1 MRSDDDRRTSDRE
14 RAVLRSGEERGGAM
28 SMVAPPALLYI
39 VGWDECMGMCVC
51 VCVCVC
57 SCVCVTMLLFDSV
70 AVTLQ
75 AMVVVV
81 F

>member
-39 VGWDECMGMCVC
+39 VGWDECMCMCVC
-51 VCVCVC
+51 VCVCVFVR
-57 SCVCVTMLLFDSV
+57 VCYD
-70 AVTLQ
+70 AV
-75 AMVVVV
+75 V
-81 F
+81 

>member
-1 MRSDDDRRTSDRE
+1 
-14 RAVLRSGEERGGAM
+14 M
-28 SMVAPPALLYI
+28 SMVAPPALLCI

-57 SCVCVTMLLFDSV
+57 SCVCVTMLWFDSV

>member
-28 SMVAPPALLYI
+28 SMVAPSGLLCI
-39 VGWDECMGMCVC
+39 VGWNECMGMC